1 MHLAVRERRINMIQ
15 GLTRRELQIT
25 DINEIKEIL
34 DKSNILHLGLV
45 DGDEPYVIPMNYG
58 YTLESEKL
66 TLYLHGATE
75 GKKLDLM
82 RANPKIFFS
91 IESDIEAFEGRVA
104 CQYGTSY
111 YSVMGKGTATILENP
126 EDKMKGLSLFMKS
139 QTGIDFEFNERMVSA
154 VSVIKL
160 DITDYTAKHRP
171 KPVGIR
177 E

>member
-1 MHLAVRERRINMIQ
+1 MAQ

-45 DGDEPYVIPMNYG
+45 DGDEPYVVPMNYG
-58 YTLESEKL
+58 YTLEGEKL

-91 IESDIEAFEGRVA
+91 IESDVTPFEGRVA

-111 YSVMGKGTATILENP
+111 YSVMGKGIATILENP
-126 EDKMKGLSLFMKS
+126 KEKMNGLSVFMKS
-139 QTGIDFEFNERMVSA
+139 QTGLDFEFNERMVSA
-154 VSVIKL
+154 VSVIRL

-171 KPVGIR
+171 KPVALR
-177 E
+177 